1 MPSTDFLVIG
11 SGVAGLS
18 YALKVATSCP
28 GRQVTVV
35 TKSDEGES
43 NTKYAQ
49 GGIAIVTNTVD
60 SFEQHL
66 QDTLTAGDGLCDE
79 TVAKFVVNE
88 GPRRLEELIKVG
100 VPFDKDRQGKFDLG
114 REGGHVMN
122 RVVHHKDVTGL
133 AIEKALLKAVR
144 HQQNV
149 QVLPHHFA
157 IDLVTEH
164 HLQGDGIPRDEGT
177 TCYGAYVLDE
187 TTGKIKTYTSK
198 ITLLASGGAGQVY
211 GHTTNPA
218 IATGDGVAMAYRA
231 KAKINSM
238 EFVQFHPTA
247 LYQPGASPAFLISEA
262 VRGFG
267 AKLKTRG
274 GEAFMHK
281 YDRRGELASRDI
293 VAKAIDSELK
303 RSGEECVY
311 LDCRHMDIKQFKVHF
326 PTIYEKCYSLGIN
339 VEEDRIPVV
348 PAAHYMCGGI
358 QVDHRGRTTIK
369 RLFACG
375 ECAYTGLHGAN
386 RLASNSLLEA
396 VVFADRCY
404 KMGIK
409 EIGTIGDLPPVPRWD
424 DQGTT
429 TPKEKVLISH
439 NKNEL
444 QAVMRDY
451 VGIVRSNERLSRAY
465 NRLALLYKETEVL
478 YRQNTLSPQLCELRN
493 LIAIGYLIVKQS
505 LQRKENR
512 GSFWNID
519 LAAC

>member
-164 HLQGDGIPRDEGT
+164 HLQGCGIPRDEGT

-247 LYQPGASPAFLISEA
+247 LYQPGASPAFLISKP
-262 VRGFG
+262 FG
-267 AKLKTRG
+267 VSGQSLKL
-274 GEAFMHK
+274 GE
-281 YDRRGELASRDI
+281 
-293 VAKAIDSELK
+293 
-303 RSGEECVY
+303 
-311 LDCRHMDIKQFKVHF
+311 
-326 PTIYEKCYSLGIN
+326 
-339 VEEDRIPVV
+339 
-348 PAAHYMCGGI
+348 
-358 QVDHRGRTTIK
+358 
-369 RLFACG
+369 
-375 ECAYTGLHGAN
+375 
-386 RLASNSLLEA
+386 
-396 VVFADRCY
+396 
-404 KMGIK
+404 
-409 EIGTIGDLPPVPRWD
+409 
-424 DQGTT
+424 
-429 TPKEKVLISH
+429 
-439 NKNEL
+439 
-444 QAVMRDY
+444 
-451 VGIVRSNERLSRAY
+451 ERLSC
-465 NRLALLYKETEVL
+465 T
-478 YRQNTLSPQLCELRN
+478 NT
-493 LIAIGYLIVKQS
+493 IGGVS
-505 LQRKENR
+505 
-512 GSFWNID
+512 
-519 LAAC
+519 